1 MQRKV
6 HLPILIIV
14 AASLCLSK
22 PTPAGAQAGV
32 VPAAPQTKFDAL
44 EAAIVRAVEL
54 SQHAAALGGEA
65 AKQRAELEALRSSL
79 AVENQKQAAALAA
92 RGKELDDARGQLAS
106 LQKQVGELRAAV
118 AERQSASDRQ
128 ANVEQ
133 QLAAKDAE
141 ILAAR
146 AEVQKLQGAIAR
158 EHEEREKARAATQ
171 HLAEEKQALEA
182 ELKRVTSAKASTSGA
197 SVSSAPQPQTDE
209 GVAAAADGT
218 GIKKWQKPDGSLF
231 FGERPPPESK
241 FLGYT
246 TGGGL

>member
-6 HLPILIIV
+6 DVPILIMV
-14 AASLCLSK
+14 AASLCVSH
-22 PTPAGAQAGV
+22 PTPAGAQTTV
-32 VPAAPQTKFDAL
+32 LPAAPQAKIDAL

-54 SQHAAALGGEA
+54 SQHAAALGEEA
-65 AKQRAELEALRSSL
+65 AKQRAELEALRSRL
-79 AVENQKQAAALAA
+79 AGENQKQAAALAV

-118 AERQSASDRQ
+118 AQWQSVPDRQ
-128 ANVEQ
+128 AKVEQ
-133 QLAAKDAE
+133 QLAAKDADV
-141 ILAAR
+141 LAAR
-146 AEVQKLQGAIAR
+146 AEVQNLQGAIAR

-182 ELKRVTSAKASTSGA
+182 ELQRVTSAKAPTSGT
-197 SVSSAPQPQTDE
+197 SVSSAQPPQTDE
-209 GVAAAADGT
+209 GVTAAAEGA

-246 TGGGL
+246 TSGGL

>member
-1 MQRKV
+1 
-6 HLPILIIV
+6 
-14 AASLCLSK
+14 
-22 PTPAGAQAGV
+22 
-32 VPAAPQTKFDAL
+32 
-44 EAAIVRAVEL
+44 
-54 SQHAAALGGEA
+54 
-65 AKQRAELEALRSSL
+65 
-79 AVENQKQAAALAA
+79 VENQKQAAALAA

-118 AERQSASDRQ
+118 AEWQSTADRQ

-158 EHEEREKARAATQ
+158 EHEEQQKARTATQ

-182 ELKRVTSAKASTSGA
+182 ELQRVTLAKACTSGA
-197 SVSSAPQPQTDE
+197 SVSSAQQPQTDE
-209 GVAAAADGT
+209 GVAPAADGT

-231 FGERPPPESK
+231 FRERAPPESK